1 MSLITLLTSTLGVL
15 LSTLRM
21 LHALCVIALA
31 VLISGGAVRLCSI
44 FVKFGGFVVI
54 AVRHVRFL
62 KFSSQRKTI
71 CQTPGRSRC
80 HGTVLPG

>member
-31 VLISGGAVRLCSI
+31 VLLSGSAVRLCST
-44 FVKFGGFVVI
+44 FVKFGGSVVI
-54 AVRHVRFL
+54 V
-62 KFSSQRKTI
+62 I
-71 CQTPGRSRC
+71 CYFFNPLGSAPSRPEERLC
-80 HGTVLPG
+80 A